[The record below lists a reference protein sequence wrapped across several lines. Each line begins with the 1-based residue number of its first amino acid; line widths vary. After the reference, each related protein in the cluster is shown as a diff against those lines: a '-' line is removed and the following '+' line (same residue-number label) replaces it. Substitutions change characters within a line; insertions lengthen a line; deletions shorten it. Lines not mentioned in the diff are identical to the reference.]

1 MQGDLRQLESAVADC
16 ESQRDL
22 DAVDTVRHDAWS
34 HHAGRGGPRPRAA
47 ARRKAKLCSEE
58 GSHYFL
64 QQISI
69 LARSEQPEPSA
80 KASVA
85 RTPSVPS
92 GMIAGVSVRD
102 GEAQGHVQQ
111 PAGRQNYAVRTEV
124 ILPDDTNAE

>member
-1 MQGDLRQLESAVADC
+1 MCNSPPERPSCVEEGSQIRLLTQMQDDLRQLERAVADC

-58 GSHYFL
+58 GSHSSL

-69 LARSEQPEPSA
+69 LARSEQHEPSA
-80 KASVA
+80 KVSVA
-85 RTPSVPS
+85 
-92 GMIAGVSVRD
+92 
-102 GEAQGHVQQ
+102 
-111 PAGRQNYAVRTEV
+111 
-124 ILPDDTNAE
+124 